1 MKNDTNRTLSL
12 LSICRVSSH
21 EQSEGYSLD
30 MQDQANRE
38 WAKRKGYM
46 IVDTIRY
53 VETASKQKERQ
64 RFHEIMNGV
73 CHNRSIDGVVFHKVD
88 RACRNLTDLAM
99 LERIETEN
107 NKKVF
112 FSSQEFPQNAAGRLS
127 IGVMG
132 VVARWYTDNLREEVN
147 KGLRGKVEAGE
158 YPHTP
163 PYGYQMGKNASGSK
177 LPVPDPEKAEKVRQI
192 FAMMASGDYSID
204 TLREE
209 LFQHGMYFS
218 ISTRRWT
225 RSHLAKLL
233 RHPFYIGKIRWRGRE
248 YEGKHDP
255 IIDEHSWQQVQ
266 RILDGRNNSKNTV
279 RRQFTYGHGLIKC
292 AECGYNITAELH
304 KQRYIYYRCSQLRL
318 REHLYK
324 PAWVREPVIESQII
338 MLLERLCFPK
348 EVYDWVITYL
358 RHILA
363 EDQANEQK
371 ELKKLKKRISETRAT
386 MDSILLRA
394 AQADDSLIEGFMRLA
409 KKKQQ
414 EIMLLE
420 RRSEQIEK
428 GEEEKSCD
436 PARIF
441 ELSQNL
447 AKHYVTFPAI
457 QKRQTVESVFS
468 NLQLNDVNLYADYKL
483 PFSILAEN
491 AHRPFNYARQ
501 DSNLRPSV

>member
-1 MKNDTNRTLSL
+1 MKNDNNRPLSL
-12 LSICRVSSH
+12 LSVCRVSSH
-21 EQSEGYSLD
+21 EQSEGYSLE

-38 WAKRKGYM
+38 WAGRKGYI

-64 RFHEIMNGV
+64 RFHEIMDGV
-73 CHNRSIDGVVFHKVD
+73 CRNCSIDGAVFHKVD

-107 NKKVF
+107 AKRVF

-158 YPHTP
+158 YPHRP
-163 PYGYQMGKNASGSK
+163 PHGYLMGKNASGSK
-177 LPVPDPEKAEKVRQI
+177 LPVPDPEKAENVRTI
-192 FAMMASGDYSID
+192 FELMASGDYSID

-209 LFQHGMYFS
+209 LLQRGMYFS
-218 ISTRRWT
+218 PSTRRWT

-233 RHPFYIGKIRWRGRE
+233 RHRFYIGKIIWRGQE
-248 YEGKHDP
+248 YEGKHEP
-255 IIDEHSWQQVQ
+255 IINEHTWQKVQ
-266 RILDGRNNSKNTV
+266 MVLDGRNNSKNTV

-292 AECGYNITAELH
+292 SQCGYSITAEMH
-304 KQRYIYYRCSQLRL
+304 KQRYVYYRCSQLRQI
-318 REHLYK
+318 EHLCK
-324 PAWVREPVIESQII
+324 PAWVREPVIESQIVT
-338 MLLERLCFPK
+338 MLEKLRLPK
-348 EVYDWVITYL
+348 EVYDWAMAYL
-358 RHILA
+358 QSVLA
-363 EDQANEQK
+363 EDQADGQK
-371 ELKKLKKRISETRAT
+371 ELKRLKKRISQMRTT
-386 MDSILLRA
+386 MDSLLLRA
-394 AQADDSLIEGFMRLA
+394 AQADDSLIESFMRLA

-420 RRSEQIEK
+420 RRSEQIKK
-428 GEEEKSCD
+428 GKKEKSCE

-447 AKHYVTFPAI
+447 VEHYVTFPAA
-457 QKRQTVESVFS
+457 QKRQTIETVFS
-468 NLQLNDVNLYADYKL
+468 NLQLDDVNLCAEYRL

-491 AHRPFNYARQ
+491 AHRPLDYA
-501 DSNLRPSV
+501 